1 MFRSLR
7 ASARRTKRVAAALT
21 AALTLAIAPAPA
33 MAAPNN
39 EIIADPIWDWMP
51 EQGERVIYPEPAPK
65 YRVIYLPGK
74 WPFPPVKVIVG
85 VY

>member
-33 MAAPNN
+33 MAAPNDV
-39 EIIADPIWDWMP
+39 IAQPIRDWMP
-51 EQGERVIYPEPAPK
+51 EQGEPVFYPEPAPK
-65 YRVIYLPGK
+65 YRVIYLPGR